1 MSLFVIPRTAPEP
14 VTPEEPKN
22 DTLVRRVNLQSYG
35 YEKAEHHRGNA
46 LALENLLNQIRRGY
60 IIDVDA
66 NEEQRQKQKT
76 ELEGRIIERQKNAE
90 EVRTEMRQL
99 TDTDV
104 PRLEQELL
112 QLDEEILQIR
122 RDESEGNNRYYHL
135 DRFKRNLYAVMT
147 ILLGV
152 FIYLFYVSSFY
163 SAFFRDLAAELQKAN
178 ESGGN
183 TAGILSAVFAREAFT
198 MLDFHW
204 AGPILLFAFGAM
216 LHIAWEFE
224 GKQKIAGVGLLL
236 ALILGTDGL
245 LAYFIEHKSFE
256 LKVLMGLANAGEEA
270 WWTSPVFYLV
280 LAMGFAASMVWSG
293 LLHAFMQEY
302 GKKDVRRITGLEIRH
317 RQNRKGDIRLVLAD
331 IRKKVITLEGTLKTL
346 ELDIVRLK
354 DDRQTLFF
362 SRAELE
368 KYITDFYDGWL
379 GYVNNRLHNAELQA
393 ECDTVIRTFY
403 RNHLETNTPEP
414 NAVAA

>member
-1 MSLFVIPRTAPEP
+1 MSLFITHRTAPET
-14 VTPEEPKN
+14 VTPEEPQS

-66 NEEQRQKQKT
+66 NEEQRQKQKA
-76 ELEGRIIERQKNAE
+76 ELENRIVEREKSAE
-90 EVRTEMRQL
+90 DVRTEMRQV
-99 TDTDV
+99 TDTDI

-122 RDESEGNNRYYHL
+122 RDESEGNNRFYHL
-135 DRFKRNLYAVMT
+135 DRLKRNLYAVMT
-147 ILLGV
+147 VLLTL

-163 SAFFRDLAAELQKAN
+163 SAFFRDLAGELQRVTNA
-178 ESGGN
+178 GGN
-183 TAGILSAVFAREAFT
+183 TAGILSAVFAREAFAT
-198 MLDFHW
+198 LDFHW

-216 LHIAWEFE
+216 LHIVWEFE
-224 GKQKIAGVGLLL
+224 GKQKYVGVGLLL

-245 LAYFIEHKSFE
+245 LAYFIEHKSYE
-256 LKVLMGLANAGEEA
+256 LKVLMGMANAGEEA
-270 WWTSPVFYLV
+270 WWSAPIFYLV
-280 LAMGFAASMVWSG
+280 LAMGFAASLVWSG

-302 GKKDVRRITGLEIRH
+302 GKKDIRRIAALEIRH
-317 RQNRKGDIRLVLAD
+317 RQNRKAD
-331 IRKKVITLEGTLKTL
+331 IRQVLTDLKKRVILLEGSLKGL
-346 ELDIVRLK
+346 ELDIARLK

-379 GYVNNRLHNAELQA
+379 GYVNNRLHNADLQ
-393 ECDTVIRTFY
+393 ENV
-403 RNHLETNTPEP
+403 TP
-414 NAVAA
+414 